1 MDKTRGGWRRS
12 WLNVSP
18 RSSSKTRE
26 GKKWKGERTCRT
38 CILEDGWKDDERC
51 ANASSKRTRGWL
63 YPCFTSLT
71 RLLSPQTHRRWNI
84 DLLLFHPRGMLRAF
98 VFTSREISNDSSGRR
113 FLYRLVEIS
122 FGGFF
127 FFYLYPKFMDN
138 INSTTRSRFRER
150 DGLPLIRRINSGERR
165 ISRFS
170 FSWFERFVWDDFEI
184 HCNSWPIFPSRY
196 DYIIFPCG

>member
-1 MDKTRGGWRRS
+1 MEGRTDVSDMYFGWWMERRRETRKR
-12 WLNVSP
+12 VVQ
-18 RSSSKTRE
+18 THE
-26 GKKWKGERTCRT
+26 GM
-38 CILEDGWKDDERC
+38 II
-51 ANASSKRTRGWL
+51 SVF
-63 YPCFTSLT
+63 YVTSLT

-170 FSWFERFVWDDFEI
+170 FSWLERFVWDDFEI

>member
-1 MDKTRGGWRRS
+1 MGVEEILVERFAALVKQNKGRKEMEGRTDMSDMYFGRWMERRRETRKR
-12 WLNVSP
+12 VVQ
-18 RSSSKTRE
+18 THE
-26 GKKWKGERTCRT
+26 GM
-38 CILEDGWKDDERC
+38 II
-51 ANASSKRTRGWL
+51 SVF
-63 YPCFTSLT
+63 YVTSLT

-196 DYIIFPCG
+196 DYVIFPCG

>member
-1 MDKTRGGWRRS
+1 MYFGRWMERRRETRKR
-12 WLNVSP
+12 VVQ
-18 RSSSKTRE
+18 THE
-26 GKKWKGERTCRT
+26 GM
-38 CILEDGWKDDERC
+38 II
-51 ANASSKRTRGWL
+51 SVF
-63 YPCFTSLT
+63 YVTSLT

-165 ISRFS
+165 IFRFS
-170 FSWFERFVWDDFEI
+170 FSSKDSFGTISKFIVIRGQSFHLDTIMLYFPAV
-184 HCNSWPIFPSRY
+184 NQLNLLSWIYPIQDTCTNWRLISGFGGGAKAS
-196 DYIIFPCG
+196 

>member
-1 MDKTRGGWRRS
+1 MEGRTDVSDMYFGRWMERRRETRKR
-12 WLNVSP
+12 VVQ
-18 RSSSKTRE
+18 THE
-26 GKKWKGERTCRT
+26 GM
-38 CILEDGWKDDERC
+38 II
-51 ANASSKRTRGWL
+51 SVF
-63 YPCFTSLT
+63 YVTSLT

-138 INSTTRSRFRER
+138 INSTTRSLFRER

-170 FSWFERFVWDDFEI
+170 FSWLERFVWDDFEI

-196 DYIIFPCG
+196 DYIIFFCG